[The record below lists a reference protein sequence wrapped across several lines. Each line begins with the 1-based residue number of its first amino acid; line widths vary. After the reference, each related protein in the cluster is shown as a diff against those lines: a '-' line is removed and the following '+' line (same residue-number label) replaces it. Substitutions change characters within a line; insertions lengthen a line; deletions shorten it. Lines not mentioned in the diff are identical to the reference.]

1 MCTNL
6 IRNAKINY
14 IQRKNN
20 FLNDKLTKIYR
31 AVLNNFLNNI
41 KIPSVPPILILGET
55 ITSIVEEANVFN

>member
-31 AVLNNFLNNI
+31 AVLNNFLKNI
-41 KIPSVPPILILGET
+41 KIPSAPPILILGET

>member
-55 ITSIVEEANVFN
+55 IASIVEEANVFN

>member
-6 IRNAKINY
+6 IRNAKIDY

>member
-6 IRNAKINY
+6 IRNAEINY